1 MKAFTLKVKG
11 GRSIGL
17 ISLGSILGV
26 PFVVEIVVMVT
37 IVLTDAYRGVH
48 FIVIDDIFLIWLR
61 TAEEAVWPLLFIT
74 LEVFAK
80 ELRLKYMMIG

>member
-11 GRSIGL
+11 GSSIGS
-17 ISLGSILGV
+17 ISLGSFLGV
-26 PFVVEIVVMVT
+26 PFIVEIAMMMA

-48 FIVIDDIFLIWLR
+48 FTVIVDIFLIWLR

>member
-11 GRSIGL
+11 GRSIGS

-26 PFVVEIVVMVT
+26 PFVVEIVVMMT

-48 FIVIDDIFLIWLR
+48 ITVIDDIFLIWLR
-61 TAEEAVWPLLFIT
+61 TAEEAIWPLLFIT

-80 ELRLKYMMIG
+80 ELWLKYMMIG